1 MPKPLLRRYFLRS
14 TFGKRY
20 RCGRKNELFPEASK
34 VRTDDTIFFVV
45 SKLRTCPLGFLI
57 SALYLKLCSKK
68 WFSKKLCGGIS
79 ILASSANFARKT
91 RKPTH
96 TPGVRTKLYAQ
107 NKEFPGVRMS
117 IGAIAAMLLSRVFW
131 RSKPTRRVF
140 CTKRSPEKLFRIVK
154 GA

>member
-1 MPKPLLRRYFLRS
+1 M
-14 TFGKRY
+14 
-20 RCGRKNELFPEASK
+20 
-34 VRTDDTIFFVV
+34 
-45 SKLRTCPLGFLI
+45 
-57 SALYLKLCSKK
+57 
-68 WFSKKLCGGIS
+68 
-79 ILASSANFARKT
+79 ASSANFARKT